1 MAFKDEVVQPA
12 DGDFSPFKQGWYCK
26 TDAGA
31 ILNENLATL
40 AQPGPRAPTNTYVD
54 TEATRDLF
62 WELSGTNA
70 SRSGCPATAAGT
82 GRGVDRTATGYSVK
96 RAITAQIKQPK
107 PAAAEAA

>member
-40 AQPGPRAPTNTYVD
+40 AQPGPRAVPSHSHIG
-54 TEATRDLF
+54 A
-62 WELSGTNA
+62 
-70 SRSGCPATAAGT
+70 
-82 GRGVDRTATGYSVK
+82 
-96 RAITAQIKQPK
+96 
-107 PAAAEAA
+107 

>member
-40 AQPGPRAPTNTYVD
+40 GQPGPRAPSQSHRRI
-54 TEATRDLF
+54 TE
-62 WELSGTNA
+62 
-70 SRSGCPATAAGT
+70 
-82 GRGVDRTATGYSVK
+82 
-96 RAITAQIKQPK
+96 
-107 PAAAEAA
+107 